1 MRDFRWVFDTC
12 GSDLRRVWVLCV
24 TRCASALIAVCYALL
39 MQRSVDAAASH
50 DVDAFLPALGL
61 FSAALLVQVLLSM
74 VSRWLSES
82 AQARL
87 ENALRT
93 RAVGTVVRAGRLP
106 GGRASGEVASVMTSD
121 IACVAGAV
129 VSVIPDAA
137 SMLVRGAAA
146 LVLMFAVAPALA
158 ALFVVAGT
166 LGVLCS
172 LVMRRWLKSLHA
184 EAQAAEGS
192 MRARLQETLESLVV
206 IRSFGA
212 AMRVLEG
219 LGALM
224 NAQLAAR
231 ERRAG
236 GKAVSGAIFNLAMQL
251 SYLAGFGYGCW
262 GILTGRVSYGTLM
275 ALVQLVGQVRAPF
288 ASLSGL
294 FPQTAAMSAS
304 CERLRASEP
313 SVRIETPPLD
323 GSSFGALC
331 FRGVQFGYTD
341 GLQQV
346 LKGFNAEIRNGEF
359 IAITGPSGIGKSTML
374 MLALGME
381 DPSAGTVEIEF
392 VSRDSSVE
400 AISASELA
408 PGTFAYVPQGNM
420 LMSGSICEAITLAGE
435 ATVDRVALANA
446 LYAACAS
453 EFVDALPAG
462 IESQLGEHG
471 SGLSEGQMQRLA
483 VARAVYSGAPV
494 LLLDECTSALDEAIE
509 REMLNR
515 LRELGR
521 TVVIV
526 THRPAALNICDRTI
540 CLS

>member
-1 MRDFRWVFDTC
+1 
-12 GSDLRRVWVLCV
+12 
-24 TRCASALIAVCYALL
+24 
-39 MQRSVDAAASH
+39 
-50 DVDAFLPALGL
+50 
-61 FSAALLVQVLLSM
+61 
-74 VSRWLSES
+74 
-82 AQARL
+82 
-87 ENALRT
+87 
-93 RAVGTVVRAGRLP
+93 
-106 GGRASGEVASVMTSD
+106 
-121 IACVAGAV
+121 
-129 VSVIPDAA
+129 
-137 SMLVRGAAA
+137 
-146 LVLMFAVAPALA
+146 
-158 ALFVVAGT
+158 
-166 LGVLCS
+166 
-172 LVMRRWLKSLHA
+172 
-184 EAQAAEGS
+184 

-212 AMRVLEG
+212 ATRVLEG

-313 SVRIETPPLD
+313 SARMEALPAE
-323 GSSFGALC
+323 GSSFGTLC
-331 FRGVQFGYTD
+331 FHGVKFGYTG
-341 GLQQV
+341 GLQV
-346 LKGFNAEIRNGEF
+346 LDGFNAEVRAGEF
-359 IAITGPSGIGKSTML
+359 VAITGPSGIGKSTML

-392 VSRDSSVE
+392 VNRDGSAE

-435 ATVDRVALANA
+435 AAVDCVALANA

-540 CLS
+540 CLD

>member
-1 MRDFRWVFDTC
+1 
-12 GSDLRRVWVLCV
+12 
-24 TRCASALIAVCYALL
+24 
-39 MQRSVDAAASH
+39 
-50 DVDAFLPALGL
+50 
-61 FSAALLVQVLLSM
+61 
-74 VSRWLSES
+74 
-82 AQARL
+82 
-87 ENALRT
+87 
-93 RAVGTVVRAGRLP
+93 
-106 GGRASGEVASVMTSD
+106 
-121 IACVAGAV
+121 
-129 VSVIPDAA
+129 
-137 SMLVRGAAA
+137 
-146 LVLMFAVAPALA
+146 
-158 ALFVVAGT
+158 
-166 LGVLCS
+166 
-172 LVMRRWLKSLHA
+172 
-184 EAQAAEGS
+184 

-313 SVRIETPPLD
+313 SARMEALPPD

-341 GLQQV
+341 GLQV
-346 LKGFNAEIRNGEF
+346 LMGFNAEVRTGEF
-359 IAITGPSGIGKSTML
+359 VAITGPSGIGKSTML

-392 VSRDSSVE
+392 VNRDGSVE

-526 THRPAALNICDRTI
+526 THRPAALDICDRTI

>member
-1 MRDFRWVFDTC
+1 MREFRWVFDTC
-12 GSDLRRVWVLCV
+12 GPDLRRVWTLCV

-39 MQRSVDAAASH
+39 MQRSVDAAVSH
-50 DVDAFLPALGL
+50 DVDAFLPALAL
-61 FSAALLVQVLLSM
+61 FSAALLVQVILSM

-93 RAVGTVVRAGRLP
+93 RAIGAVVRVGRLP

-212 AMRVLEG
+212 ATRVLEG

-313 SVRIETPPLD
+313 NVRIETLPPE

-341 GLQQV
+341 GLQV
-346 LKGFNAEIRNGEF
+346 LDGFNAEVRAGEF
-359 IAITGPSGIGKSTML
+359 VAITGPSGIGKSTML

-392 VSRDSSVE
+392 LKLDGSTE
-400 AISASELA
+400 TIAASELV

-420 LMSGSICEAITLAGE
+420 LMSGSVCEAITLAGE
-435 ATVDRVALANA
+435 ATADRVALTNA

-526 THRPAALNICDRTI
+526 THRPAALSICDRTI

>member
-1 MRDFRWVFDTC
+1 MREFRWVFDTC
-12 GSDLRRVWVLCV
+12 GPNLRRVWVLCV

-39 MQRSVDAAASH
+39 MQRSVDAAVSH
-50 DVDAFLPALGL
+50 DVDAFLPALAL

-93 RAVGTVVRAGRLP
+93 RAVGAVVRAGRLP

-212 AMRVLEG
+212 ATRVLEG

-224 NAQLAAR
+224 NAQLEAR

-313 SVRIETPPLD
+313 SARMEALPAE

-331 FRGVQFGYTD
+331 FHGVQFSYTD
-341 GLQQV
+341 GLQV
-346 LKGFNAEIRNGEF
+346 LKGFNAEIHNGEF

-392 VSRDSSVE
+392 VNRDSSVK
-400 AISASELA
+400 AIPASELV

>member
-1 MRDFRWVFDTC
+1 MKEFRWVFDTC
-12 GSDLRRVWVLCV
+12 GPDLRRVWVLCV

-50 DVDAFLPALGL
+50 DIDAFLPALAW

-93 RAVGTVVRAGRLP
+93 RAVGAVVRAGRLP

-212 AMRVLEG
+212 ATRVLEG

-313 SVRIETPPLD
+313 SVRIETLPPD

-331 FRGVQFGYTD
+331 FHGVQFGYTD
-341 GLQQV
+341 GLRV
-346 LKGFNAEIRNGEF
+346 LKGFNAQVRTGEF

-381 DPSAGTVEIEF
+381 DPSAGAVEIEF
-392 VSRDSSVE
+392 VNRDGSVE

-435 ATVDRVALANA
+435 PTVDHAALANA

-453 EFVDALPAG
+453 EFVDTLPAG

>member
-1 MRDFRWVFDTC
+1 
-12 GSDLRRVWVLCV
+12 
-24 TRCASALIAVCYALL
+24 
-39 MQRSVDAAASH
+39 
-50 DVDAFLPALGL
+50 
-61 FSAALLVQVLLSM
+61 
-74 VSRWLSES
+74 
-82 AQARL
+82 
-87 ENALRT
+87 
-93 RAVGTVVRAGRLP
+93 
-106 GGRASGEVASVMTSD
+106 
-121 IACVAGAV
+121 
-129 VSVIPDAA
+129 
-137 SMLVRGAAA
+137 
-146 LVLMFAVAPALA
+146 
-158 ALFVVAGT
+158 
-166 LGVLCS
+166 
-172 LVMRRWLKSLHA
+172 
-184 EAQAAEGS
+184 

-212 AMRVLEG
+212 AARVLEG

-224 NAQLAAR
+224 NAQLEAR

-313 SVRIETPPLD
+313 SVRIETLPPD

-331 FRGVQFGYTD
+331 FHGVQFGYTD
-341 GLQQV
+341 GLQV
-346 LKGFNAEIRNGEF
+346 LKGFNAEIHNGEF

-392 VSRDSSVE
+392 VNRDSSVK
-400 AISASELA
+400 AIPASELV

>member
-1 MRDFRWVFDTC
+1 MREFRWVFDTC
-12 GSDLRRVWVLCV
+12 GPGLRRVWALCV

-39 MQRSVDAAASH
+39 MQRSVDAAVSH
-50 DVDAFLPALGL
+50 DADAFLPALAL

-93 RAVGTVVRAGRLP
+93 RAVGAVVRAGRLP

-212 AMRVLEG
+212 AVRVLEG

-313 SVRIETPPLD
+313 SARMEALPAE

-331 FRGVQFGYTD
+331 FHGVQFGYTD

-392 VSRDSSVE
+392 VNRDSSVE

-446 LYAACAS
+446 LFAACAS

-526 THRPAALNICDRTI
+526 THRPAALSICDRTI
-540 CLS
+540 SLG

>member
-1 MRDFRWVFDTC
+1 MWA
-12 GSDLRRVWVLCV
+12 LCA
-24 TRCASALIAVCYALL
+24 TRCTSALIAVGYALL
-39 MQRSVDAAASH
+39 MQRAVDAAVAH
-50 DVDAFLPALGL
+50 DSAAFWPALAL
-61 FSAALLVQVLLSM
+61 FAAALLAQVVLSAA
-74 VSRWLSES
+74 SRWLSES
-82 AQARL
+82 VQARM
-87 ENALRT
+87 ENALRA
-93 RAVGTVVRAGRLP
+93 RAAGAVMSAGRLP
-106 GGRASGEVASVMTSD
+106 EGRASGEVASVLTSD
-121 IACVAGAV
+121 ASCVAESV
-129 VSVIPDAA
+129 VSIVPEAA
-137 SMLVRGAAA
+137 SMLVRAAAA

-212 AMRVLEG
+212 AARVLEG

-313 SVRIETPPLD
+313 SVRIETLPRD

-331 FRGVQFGYTD
+331 FHGVRFGYTD
-341 GLQQV
+341 GLQV
-346 LKGFNAEIRNGEF
+346 LKGFNAEIHNGEF

-392 VSRDSSVE
+392 VNRDSSVE

-540 CLS
+540 CLG

>member
-1 MRDFRWVFDTC
+1 MREFRWVYDTC
-12 GSDLRRVWVLCV
+12 GPDLRRVWVLCV
-24 TRCASALIAVCYALL
+24 TRCVSALIAVCYALL

-50 DVDAFLPALGL
+50 DVDAFLPALAL

-93 RAVGTVVRAGRLP
+93 RAVGAVVRAGRLP
-106 GGRASGEVASVMTSD
+106 GGRASGEIASVMTSD
-121 IACVAGAV
+121 ISCVAGAI
-129 VSVIPDAA
+129 VSVIPETA

-146 LVLMFAVAPALA
+146 LVLMVAVAPALA

-166 LGVLCS
+166 VGVLCS

-212 AMRVLEG
+212 AGRVMEG
-219 LGALM
+219 LAGLM
-224 NAQLAAR
+224 DDQLAAR

-236 GKAVSGAIFNLAMQL
+236 GKATSGAVFNLAMQL

-313 SVRIETPPLD
+313 SARMETLPAE

-331 FRGVQFGYTD
+331 FRGVKFGYTD
-341 GLQQV
+341 GLQV
-346 LKGFNAEIRNGEF
+346 IDGFNAEVRAGEF
-359 IAITGPSGIGKSTML
+359 VAITGPSGIGKSTML

-392 VSRDSSVE
+392 LKLDGSAE
-400 AISASELA
+400 TIAASELV

-420 LMSGSICEAITLAGE
+420 LMSGSVCEAITLAGE
-435 ATVDRVALANA
+435 TATDRVALANA

-494 LLLDECTSALDEAIE
+494 LLLDECTSALDEAVE
-509 REMLNR
+509 HEMLYR

-521 TVVIV
+521 TVIIV
-526 THRPAALNICDRTI
+526 THRPAALSICDRTI